1 MLSSRIYLISSI
13 LPLAAFFP
21 SCLIAWNP
29 PDAGT
34 LLKKMEGAY
43 AGVKDYQANM
53 EIRTYRKDGS
63 YKTKRFL
70 YTFQKPNRIR
80 LDFESPYAGMIVI
93 YPDREGKVVLRWFFT
108 IHLTPD
114 NSFLEDSSGQRINQT
129 DMGRLI
135 EKITQSL
142 TDHRRGPLEIT
153 EDEKEIRLR
162 VVADDHFRQGVIT
175 RYEFVIDKKLF
186 LPVRVEESTPAGLLE
201 RTIVF
206 RSLRTNIGV
215 PDSFFQLNGS

>member
-1 MLSSRIYLISSI
+1 MLSSRIYLIPSI
-13 LPLAAFFP
+13 LPLAVFFP

-34 LLKKMEGAY
+34 LLKKMEETY

-53 EIRTYRKDGS
+53 EIRAYRKDGS

-80 LDFESPYAGMIVI
+80 LDFESPYAGMIVV

-108 IHLTPD
+108 IHLAPD
-114 NSFLEDSSGQRINQT
+114 NSLLQDSSGQRIDQT
-129 DMGRLI
+129 GMGLLI
-135 EKITQSL
+135 EKMAESL

-153 EDEKEIRLR
+153 EDEKEIRIR
-162 VVADDHFRQGVIT
+162 VVADDHFRKGVVT
-175 RYEFVIDKKLF
+175 RYQFLIDKKLF
-186 LPVRVEESTPAGLLE
+186 LPVRVEELTTGGLLE

-206 RSLRTNIGV
+206 RSLKMNIDV

>member
-1 MLSSRIYLISSI
+1 MRSSRIYLISSI
-13 LPLAAFFP
+13 LPLAVFFP

-29 PDAGT
+29 PDAGA
-34 LLKKMEGAY
+34 LLQKMEEAY

-53 EIRTYRKDGS
+53 EIRAYRKDGS

-80 LDFESPYAGMIVI
+80 LDFESPYAGMIVV

-108 IHLTPD
+108 IHLAPD
-114 NSFLEDSSGQRINQT
+114 NSLLQDSSGQRIDQT
-129 DMGRLI
+129 GMGLLI
-135 EKITQSL
+135 EKMAESL

-153 EDEKEIRLR
+153 EDEKEIRIR
-162 VVADDHFRQGVIT
+162 VVADDHFRKGVVT
-175 RYEFVIDKKLF
+175 QYQFLIDKKLF
-186 LPVRVEESTPAGLLE
+186 FPVRVEELTTGGLLE
-201 RTIVF
+201 RTIFF
-206 RSLRTNIGV
+206 RSLKRNIDV